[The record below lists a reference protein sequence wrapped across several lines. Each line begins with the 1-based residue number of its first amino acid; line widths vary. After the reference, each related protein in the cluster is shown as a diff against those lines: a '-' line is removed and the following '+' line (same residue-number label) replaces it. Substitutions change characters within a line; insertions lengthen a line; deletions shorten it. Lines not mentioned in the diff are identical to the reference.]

1 MMKKETELTCLCI
14 ASLIFSG
21 ASFAISINAN
31 VKTNHNEP
39 KSIQWKALKEEYLG
53 TDYYYE
59 RTFFERVSQKSDS
72 EGKQY
77 TFYEGSYS
85 VYENYTY
92 ENVYEP
98 RGYYIKGIQY
108 DNDKITWRL

>member
-1 MMKKETELTCLCI
+1 MKKETELTCLCI

-39 KSIQWKALKEEYLG
+39 KSIQWKALKEKYLL

-59 RTFFERVSQKSDS
+59 RTFFERVSQKQDDN
-72 EGKQY
+72 EKQY
-77 TFYEGSYS
+77 TYYEGSYL
-85 VYENYTY
+85 VYTCYRYENAYDAKC
-92 ENVYEP
+92 
-98 RGYYIKGIQY
+98 YYIEGIQY